1 MSRQAN
7 LLTAALTVFLAGPL
21 FGQSYGKGQEGK
33 EPAKA
38 PTFVPLQIGREAKIL
53 DPKGEVLGYAANHV
67 IHRVTGRVEYF
78 VVQMEADPTPR
89 LVPYQRFRW
98 NAENKRLEL
107 PLTVDQLLSL
117 PAFSAEEVQ
126 TLVDPTSTAGGKD
139 SSGRS
144 ARPGEGPTRK
154 GQEVEEEGHVVLRN
168 LLSGEVLTA
177 HLEAEGSAIGAIG
190 WLLLEPVRGR
200 VPLVL
205 VKTAVPA
212 DEGDLVVP
220 WAAMDRNADG
230 DFVISK
236 SAAEMGRAP
245 RVKIEDLASVSDP
258 ETLGSIYRFYG
269 VRQQPVT
276 PPTDGASN

>member
-1 MSRQAN
+1 MSRQARF
-7 LLTAALTVFLAGPL
+7 LTGALTVVLAAPL
-21 FGQSYGKGQEGK
+21 FGQSHGKGQEGK

-78 VVQMEADPTPR
+78 VVQAEADPTPR

-107 PLTVDQLLSL
+107 PLTVEQLMSL

-126 TLVDPTSTAGGKD
+126 ALVDPTSTAGGKNAN
-139 SSGRS
+139 GQS
-144 ARPGEGPTRK
+144 ARPSEGPARE
-154 GQEVEEEGHVVLRN
+154 GQEVQEKGHVVLRN
-168 LLSGEVLTA
+168 LLSDGVLKA
-177 HLEAEGSAIGAIG
+177 HLEAEGSTIGAIE
-190 WLLLEPVRGR
+190 WLLLEPVRGT
-200 VPLVL
+200 VPLAL
-205 VKTAVPA
+205 VKTAAPA

-220 WAAMDRNADG
+220 WLAMDRNADG
-230 DFVISK
+230 DFVITK
-236 SAAEMGRAP
+236 SSAELGRAP
-245 RVKIEDLASVSDP
+245 RVKIEDLASLSDP

-269 VRQQPVT
+269 VQQKPVT
-276 PPTDGASN
+276 PPTDRASN